1 MDKKEPCGRYD
12 DIIDLPYHGA
22 PERAHMPRLSRAAQF
37 APFAAL
43 TGYDAE
49 IRETARLTRELAEL
63 DEDQKAA
70 LDEKLRLLLLR
81 RGERPQVAIF
91 CFVPDGRKSGGA
103 YVTVTGQ
110 FRNVDPLAR
119 TVILEDAPPVP
130 IERIYEIE
138 SALFSRPE
146 D

>member
-1 MDKKEPCGRYD
+1 
-12 DIIDLPYHGA
+12 
-22 PERAHMPRLSRAAQF
+22 MPRLSRAAQF

-49 IRETARLTRELAEL
+49 IRETARLTREQAEL

-103 YVTVTGQ
+103 YVTVTGR

-138 SALFSRPE
+138 SALFSCPE